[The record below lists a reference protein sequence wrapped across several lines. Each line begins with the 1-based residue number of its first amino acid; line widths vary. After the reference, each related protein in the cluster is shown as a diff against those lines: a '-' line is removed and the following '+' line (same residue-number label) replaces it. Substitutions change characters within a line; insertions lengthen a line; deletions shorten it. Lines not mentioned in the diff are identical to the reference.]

1 MVHCRVINIGAQ
13 GDHQGLSTWISNEEE
28 FTMLDYN
35 ASVIA
40 RQEHEQ
46 RVRSLV
52 PVQEYDD
59 RLNDDRQL
67 SVWPIRAGIALKR
80 NVQPDWLS
88 RRVGQLFITLGSRL
102 TATGERL
109 RQRRA

>member
-1 MVHCRVINIGAQ
+1 M
-13 GDHQGLSTWISNEEE
+13 SNGEE

-35 ASVIA
+35 VSMIA

-52 PVQEYDD
+52 PVQEYDEL
-59 RLNDDRQL
+59 LNDDRQL
-67 SVWPIRAGIALKR
+67 SVWPIRAGIALNR
-80 NVQPDWLS
+80 EQPDWLS
-88 RRVGQLFITLGSRL
+88 RWAGQLFIRLGSRL

>member
-1 MVHCRVINIGAQ
+1 
-13 GDHQGLSTWISNEEE
+13 
-28 FTMLDYN
+28 MLDYN
-35 ASVIA
+35 ASIIA

-52 PVQEYDD
+52 PVQEYDV
-59 RLNDDRQL
+59 RFNDDRQL

-80 NVQPDWLS
+80 KAQPAWLS
-88 RRVGQLFITLGSRL
+88 QRLGQLFITLGSRL

-109 RQRRA
+109 WQRRA